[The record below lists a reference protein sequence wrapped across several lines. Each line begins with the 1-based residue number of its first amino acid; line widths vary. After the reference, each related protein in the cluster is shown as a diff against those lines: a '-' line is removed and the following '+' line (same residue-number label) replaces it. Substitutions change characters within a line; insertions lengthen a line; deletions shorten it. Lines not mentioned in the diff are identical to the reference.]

1 MQDPYEE
8 PFSGYKIKKKIMN
21 KTYCNKVKSENER
34 LGNSLS

>member
-8 PFSGYKIKKKIMN
+8 PFSGYKIKKKMN